1 MNVTYGLD
9 GAKVGVIA
17 PYKHHARF
25 LRKVAVTTFL
35 LAGLATA
42 ALLGLRPAHAANHVL
57 TFDDLALPAGGR
69 VTVNTQYAAQGVT
82 FNNVSAIDYS
92 TPGFA
97 HSGRVGIEQCFA
109 VEFCTSP
116 ITANFTSAQQNVKVW
131 VGASF
136 PVSQP
141 IDVRLTAF
149 DASHVSV
156 GTADVTLPAN
166 IGVTPIQNP
175 LEVTVS
181 TPTIRSLEVSVLGG
195 GFTNGIA
202 VDDVEFSD
210 VGPPPVCNATSVPTI
225 VLTEPAAAPAVQHNE
240 FPLQG
245 AVDTGGAPI
254 ESAFII
260 DDSQGP
266 QRKATLF
273 PSLIQPIGGNFGPV
287 RFNGLLTPG
296 LNKLTVT
303 ATNCLGTGAA
313 GGKEVTY
320 TPLPPATSF
329 RMLGLEVTQAV
340 QSPSTTVPLI
350 AATANSFKRTFVRVY
365 LQVSGATRV
374 TAVSGTL
381 TASRQDGSAPGGPVA
396 VPSMNNITIDSSNS
410 FMAVRSSLAAS
421 LNFELP
427 QQWLSAGK
435 LHLQLDHLDI
445 EGVRSTFPCNDCENP
460 GPAGPGGP
468 FGPALVNFHTVPPL
482 RIVLVGVP
490 YMAGTNTVVPRQLDF
505 DMLASWLRRA
515 YPTAEVQ
522 LAQRNLPTTLASP
535 PADCDAVNA
544 QLRPLAMM
552 APDSRTRFYG
562 LISDNNKNNFVAGC
576 SATPGQVG
584 SGPTGAIFPEEHP
597 WDLDGSYGDAYG
609 GHEIGHMHG
618 RKHPGYCAGQDTAD
632 PNYPFPGGLLGNDL
646 YDFQGFDA
654 GDATLSL
661 PVSLNDWRAQWHD
674 VMTYCH
680 FQWIS
685 DYTYRGILQNL
696 CAADQ
701 GNCPDHALFGAFAA
715 VAGSAPVSRSG
726 GLAVAISGTVKLAT
740 GEVALDPL
748 WTRRGLRLT
757 PEKPAGAYA
766 VELRGAGGKLLARH
780 RFAPDDISDAPN
792 PAAARAMINEVIAFP
807 PATKQIVITHG
818 AKTLASVPVSAHAP
832 TVQLVA
838 PIDRDALGAQITLRW
853 RGYDADGDELRYTVL
868 YSPDGNAF
876 TPVATALKENSL
888 RIDVRKLP
896 GGTDPRFEVMASD
909 GVLTSSAIS
918 VRGLE
923 VPMKPPRVSI
933 AAPAARA
940 QFTGDRPITFVG
952 AATDLQDGSLPAS
965 ALVWRSSLEGVIGR
979 GPSITATLKPATHV
993 ITLTGTNKAGLSG
1006 TASTT
1011 VTVAAVPPVVAA
1023 SIVP

>member
-1 MNVTYGLD
+1 MNVTCGL
-9 GAKVGVIA
+9 GEAKVDAIA
-17 PYKHHARF
+17 PVERRR
-25 LRKVAVTTFL
+25 LRKVTVTTLL
-35 LAGLATA
+35 LAALATT
-42 ALLGLRPAHAANHVL
+42 ALPGLRPAQAANQVL
-57 TFDDLALPAGGR
+57 TFDDLGVPAGGR
-69 VTVNTQYAAQGVT
+69 VTVNTQYSAQGVT
-82 FNNVSAIDYS
+82 FNNVTAIDYP

-97 HSGRVGIEQCFA
+97 HSGRVGIEQCFS
-109 VEFCTSP
+109 VELCTSP
-116 ITANFTSAQQNVKVW
+116 ITANFTSAQASVKVW

-136 PVSQP
+136 PVAQP

-149 DASHVSV
+149 DANHVSV

-166 IGVTPIQNP
+166 NAVIPIQNP
-175 LEVTVS
+175 LAVTVS
-181 TPTIRSLEVSVLGG
+181 SPTIRSLEVSVLGG

-210 VGPPPVCNATSVPTI
+210 AGPPPVCTATSVPTI
-225 VLTEPAAAPAVQHNE
+225 VLTQPAGGPAVQHNE
-240 FPLQG
+240 FLLQG

-254 ESAFII
+254 ENAFII

-273 PSLIQPIGGNFGPV
+273 PTLIQPTGGNFGPV

-296 LNKLTVT
+296 LNQLTVT
-303 ATNCLGTGAA
+303 ATNCLGTGAV
-313 GGKEVTY
+313 GGKKVTY
-320 TPLPPATSF
+320 TPLPAATSF

-340 QSPSTTVPLI
+340 QSPSTTTPLI

-365 LQVSGATRV
+365 LQVSGAARV

-396 VPSMNNITIDSSNS
+396 VPSMNSITVDSSNT
-410 FMAVRSSLAAS
+410 FVAVRSSLAAS

-445 EGVRSTFPCNDCENP
+445 EDVRSTFPCIDCENP

-490 YMAGTNTVVPRQLDF
+490 YMAGTSTVVPRQLDF

-522 LAQRNLPTTLASP
+522 LAQQSLATLASP
-535 PADCDAVNA
+535 PADCNAVNA
-544 QLRPLAMM
+544 LLSPLATM
-552 APDSRTRFYG
+552 AADSRTRFYG
-562 LISDNNKNNFVAGC
+562 LIPDNNKNNFVAGC
-576 SATPGQVG
+576 SAIPGQTG
-584 SGPTGAIFPEEHP
+584 SGPAGPTFPEEHP

-609 GHEIGHMHG
+609 GHEIAHMHG

-654 GDATLSL
+654 GDATFGL

-680 FQWIS
+680 FQWMS

-715 VAGSAPVSRSG
+715 VAGNAPVSRSG
-726 GLAVAISGTVKLAT
+726 GVAVAISGTVKLAT
-740 GEVALDPL
+740 GEVELDPL

-766 VELRGAGGKLLARH
+766 IELRGAGGKLLARH
-780 RFAPDDISDAPN
+780 RFAPDDISDSAT
-792 PAAARAMINEVIAFP
+792 PAAVRAMIHEVVAFP

-838 PIDRDALGAQITLRW
+838 PIDRDARGAQITLRW

-868 YSPDGNAF
+868 YSPDGKAF
-876 TPVATALKENSL
+876 TPVATALKQTSL
-888 RIDVRKLP
+888 RVDLRSLP
-896 GGTDPRFEVMASD
+896 GGPNPRFEVMASD
-909 GVLTSSAIS
+909 GVLTSSDIS
-918 VRGLE
+918 ARGLE

-940 QFTGDRPITFVG
+940 QITADRPITFVG
-952 AATDLQDGSLPAS
+952 AAADLQDGSLPAS
-965 ALVWRSSLEGVIGR
+965 ALVWRSSLDGVLGR
-979 GPSITATLKPATHV
+979 GPSITATLKPGTHV
-993 ITLTGTNKAGLSG
+993 ITLTGTNKAGLSA
-1006 TASTT
+1006 TATTT
-1011 VTVAAVPPVVAA
+1011 VTGTAVPPVVVA

>member
-1 MNVTYGLD
+1 MNVTCGLD
-9 GAKVGVIA
+9 DAKVAAIA
-17 PYKHHARF
+17 LVKHRS
-25 LRKVAVTTFL
+25 RCPRQVAVTTLL
-35 LAGLATA
+35 LAALAA
-42 ALLGLRPAHAANHVL
+42 AAPLPPAHAANQVL
-57 TFDDLALPAGGR
+57 TFDDVGVPAGGR
-69 VTVNTQYAAQGVT
+69 VTVNVQYAAQGVT
-82 FNNVSAIDYS
+82 FNNVSAIDYP

-97 HSGRVGIEQCFA
+97 HSGRVAIEQCFA
-109 VEFCTSP
+109 IEFCTSP
-116 ITANFTSAQQNVKVW
+116 IAATFTSAQRSIKVW

-136 PVSQP
+136 PVPQP
-141 IDVRLTAF
+141 INVRLTAF
-149 DASHVSV
+149 DANHVSV

-166 IGVTPIQNP
+166 NAVIPIQNP
-175 LEVTVS
+175 LAVTVS
-181 TPTIRSLEVSVLGG
+181 SPTIRSLEVSVLGG

-210 VGPPPVCNATSVPTI
+210 AGPPPVCTAKSVPAI
-225 VLTEPAAAPAVQHNE
+225 VLTQPAAGPAVQHNE
-240 FPLQG
+240 FLLQG

-260 DDSQGP
+260 DDSPGP

-273 PSLIQPIGGNFGPV
+273 PSLIQPTGGNFGPV
-287 RFNGLLTPG
+287 RFNGLLSPG
-296 LNKLTVT
+296 LNKLSVT
-303 ATNCLGTGAA
+303 ATNCLGTGSA

-320 TPLPPATSF
+320 NPLPATTSF

-340 QSPSTTVPLI
+340 QSPSTTTPLI

-365 LQVSGATRV
+365 LEVSGAMRV
-374 TAVSGTL
+374 TSVSGTL

-396 VPSMNNITIDSSNS
+396 VASMNSITVDSANT
-410 FMAVRSSLAAS
+410 FVAVRSSLATS

-445 EGVRSTFPCNDCENP
+445 EGVRSTFPCIDCENP

-490 YMAGTNTVVPRQLDF
+490 YMSGMNTVVPRQLDF

-522 LAQRNLPTTLASP
+522 LAQQSLTTLSSP
-535 PADCDAVNA
+535 PADCHAVNT
-544 QLRPLAMM
+544 LLSPLVMM
-552 APDSRTRFYG
+552 AADSRTRFYG
-562 LISDNNKNNFVAGC
+562 LIPDNNKNNFVAGC
-576 SATPGQVG
+576 STTTPGQSG
-584 SGPTGAIFPEEHP
+584 SGPTGPIFPEDHP

-618 RKHPGYCAGQDTAD
+618 RKHPGYCGQDMAD

-654 GDATLSL
+654 GDATFGL

-680 FQWIS
+680 FQWMS

-715 VAGSAPVSRSG
+715 VAGNAPVSRSG
-726 GLAVAISGTVKLAT
+726 GVAVAISGTFKLAT

-757 PEKPAGAYA
+757 PEKSGGAYA
-766 VELRGAGGKLLARH
+766 IELRDASGNLLARH
-780 RFAPDDISDAPN
+780 RFEPDEISDAPS
-792 PAAARAMINEVIAFP
+792 PAAARAMLREAVAFP
-807 PATKQIVITHG
+807 PATKRIAITHG
-818 AKTLASVPVSAHAP
+818 DKTVASVPVSAHAP
-832 TVQLVA
+832 TVQLAA
-838 PIDRDALGAQITLRW
+838 PTERDARGAQITLRW
-853 RGYDADGDELRYTVL
+853 KASDADGDDLSYTVL
-868 YSPDGNAF
+868 YSPDGKAF
-876 TPVATALKENSL
+876 TPIASALKESSL
-888 RIDVRKLP
+888 RLDLRSLP
-896 GGTDPRFEVMASD
+896 GGPDPRFEVMASD
-909 GVLTSSAIS
+909 GVLTGSDVSA
-918 VRGLE
+918 RGLE
-923 VPMKPPRVSI
+923 MPVKPPRVSI
-933 AAPAARA
+933 AAPARRA
-940 QFTGDRPITFVG
+940 QFTADRPITFVG
-952 AATDLQDGSLPAS
+952 AGSDLQDGSLPAWCGGPRSTAFS
-965 ALVWRSSLEGVIGR
+965 AVGLRSPRPCGR
-979 GPSITATLKPATHV
+979 GRT
-993 ITLTGTNKAGLSG
+993 
-1006 TASTT
+1006 
-1011 VTVAAVPPVVAA
+1011 
-1023 SIVP
+1023 